1 MRLAATFAGA
11 GLIALIAATAPD
23 HARASEAPGL
33 EPYQMVRCL
42 QLVQDRIAAG
52 DQASLPMQRRLLEM
66 TDERMR
72 TADPASFKDP
82 KNFRALLIYAMSGGN
97 PLTIEQ
103 VVSRLTLEDADK
115 QMAQGVIDYLR
126 GKPKGTIDALASI
139 NPLTETSELGAFLA
153 LVKGSVSVADQP
165 EQAVKLFDQA
175 RLMSPGT
182 LVEEA
187 ALRRS
192 VALAPRI
199 GDGGR
204 FLHNSLQYVRN
215 YLRSPYA
222 SQFADAF
229 VTGVVALNGQI
240 NLDALA
246 EVTAMMDAE
255 QEKVVY
261 LRIARRAAIDGL
273 AELSTFAARKAEQ
286 GRDGQRNDNDPR
298 AQLYSGLSGVTSGTS
313 GDMLDKL
320 GSIDRSKL
328 SKGDRALLEAVEA
341 IASEVTSAVPTPV
354 EQAQKPVD
362 IANLPPAPLDTQ
374 PGPSDPMIP
383 DAAAPVP
390 ATPAPAASTPAQA
403 PTAAP
408 ARTTVREVVP
418 SPVPVPAPATAAAP
432 APEQHAP
439 SSSPQQTASHPT
451 PQQPAAEPEDPKI
464 IEARRTLE
472 AIDEL
477 LGASP
482 K

>member
-1 MRLAATFAGA
+1 MRFAASLAGA
-11 GLIALIAATAPD
+11 GLIALIAATVPE

-42 QLVQDRIAAG
+42 QLVQDRIASG

-103 VVSRLTLEDADK
+103 VVSRLTLEESDR
-115 QMAQGVIDYLR
+115 QLAQGIIDYLR
-126 GKPKGTIDALASI
+126 GKPKGTIDALATI

-165 EQAVKLFDQA
+165 EQAIKLFDQA

-199 GDGGR
+199 GDGAR
-204 FLHNSLQYVRN
+204 FLRSSVQYVRN

-229 VTGVVALNGQI
+229 VAGVVSLNGQV
-240 NLDALA
+240 NFDALA

-273 AELSTFAARKAEQ
+273 GELSTFAARKAEQ

-298 AQLYSGLSGVTSGTS
+298 AQLYSGLSGVTSG
-313 GDMLDKL
+313 DMLDKL
-320 GSIDRSKL
+320 GNIDRSKL

-341 IASEVTSAVPTPV
+341 IASEVTSAVPTPTD
-354 EQAQKPVD
+354 QAQKPVD
-362 IANLPPAPLDTQ
+362 IANLPPVPLDTQ
-374 PGPSDPMIP
+374 AAPSDPMIP
-383 DAAAPVP
+383 DAAVTAPGAP
-390 ATPAPAASTPAQA
+390 AAATPAQTAAPSPAP
-403 PTAAP
+403 AP
-408 ARTTVREVVP
+408 ARTTIREVVP

-432 APEQHAP
+432 ATEQHAP
-439 SSSPQQTASHPT
+439 SAAPQQAAS
-451 PQQPAAEPEDPKI
+451 QAPAEAEDPKI